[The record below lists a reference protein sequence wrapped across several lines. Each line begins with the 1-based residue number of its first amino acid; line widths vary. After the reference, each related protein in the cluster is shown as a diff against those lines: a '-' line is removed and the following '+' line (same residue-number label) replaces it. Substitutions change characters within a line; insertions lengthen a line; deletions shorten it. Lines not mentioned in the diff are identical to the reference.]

1 MIGRC
6 HKVRKRILQAIGPS
20 QGKLA
25 PRLVSLEV
33 SQSQRQGQIGRNGNR
48 AKLWVSNS
56 LRGGGVRQLVT
67 AVTMTQPP
75 KGWRLTSLQALAR
88 PRMRTSDIHILPP
101 GLEVRGQRP
110 HPLSVSGFLLW
121 QAVRIPSQRLSFQLL
136 TE

>member
-6 HKVRKRILQAIGPS
+6 HKVRKRISQAIGPS
-20 QGKLA
+20 HWKLA

-33 SQSQRQGQIGRNGNR
+33 SQSQRQGQIGRNGDR

-75 KGWRLTSLQALAR
+75 KGWEVDVSSGSGQTPNANIRHPHPATW
-88 PRMRTSDIHILPP
+88 
-101 GLEVRGQRP
+101 VRGERSEAAS
-110 HPLSVSGFLLW
+110 PLCLW
-121 QAVRIPSQRLSFQLL
+121 FFTVASSQNPEPKTQLPA
-136 TE
+136 TY